1 MNVLVTS
8 TYYTPELLRENP
20 THPFVFGDNTVR
32 EGKGGQAIIRDEPN
46 SFGIV
51 TKRLPSKHP
60 DSYFS
65 DDHLFENLH
74 LIATDILDL
83 YCMINDPSYGYTH
96 VVFPSACIG
105 TGLSDMP
112 NKCPYT
118 YNQLCYYLRTVFK
131 FDNTTGQ
138 LL

>member
-20 THPFVFGDNTVR
+20 THLFVFGDNIMR

-46 SFGIV
+46 AFGIV
-51 TKRLPSKHP
+51 TKRLPSQHS

-65 DDHLFENLH
+65 DGNLFENSQ
-74 LIATDILDL
+74 LIAADILDL
-83 YCMINDPSYGYTH
+83 YCIINDPYYDYTH
-96 VVFPSACIG
+96 VVFPFACIG
-105 TGLSDMP
+105 TGLSDMT

>member
-20 THPFVFGDNTVR
+20 TYLFVFGDNIMR
-32 EGKGGQAIIRDEPN
+32 EGNGGQAVIRDEPN
-46 SFGIV
+46 AFGII
-51 TKRLPSKHP
+51 TKRLPSQYP

-65 DDHLFENLH
+65 DDQVLENSN

-83 YCMINDPSYGYTH
+83 YCTINDPSYGYTH
-96 VVFPSACIG
+96 VVFPFAGIG
-105 TGLSDMP
+105 TGLANMP
-112 NKCPYT
+112 NKCPLT
-118 YNQLCYYLRTVFK
+118 YQQLHYYLRILFK
-131 FDNTTGQ
+131 FDNTTGR